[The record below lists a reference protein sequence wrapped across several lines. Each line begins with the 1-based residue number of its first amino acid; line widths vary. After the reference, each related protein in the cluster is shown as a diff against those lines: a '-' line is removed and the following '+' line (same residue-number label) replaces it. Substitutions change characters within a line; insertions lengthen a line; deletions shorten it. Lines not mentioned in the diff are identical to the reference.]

1 MTEPESVL
9 REESLELELR
19 QNDKK
24 EAKVGRQTDA
34 SIEEGD
40 ENSKNEIED
49 CNIENVRKFIL
60 YKSSGRNR
68 KRKTRCF
75 ACFGLLWSLTWLI
88 FFAGIIAFVVWLIKK

>member
-40 ENSKNEIED
+40 ENSKDEIED

-60 YKSSGRNR
+60 YRSPRRN
-68 KRKTRCF
+68 
-75 ACFGLLWSLTWLI
+75 
-88 FFAGIIAFVVWLIKK
+88 